1 MSPMTRGDVWWVD
14 FEPSRGGEIQ
24 KRRPAVIVSND
35 MANRHLNRVQ
45 VVPLTSNVERL
56 YPAEAMVTL
65 NGQPRKALASQ
76 LTTVSKERVSTRAGA
91 LSPAEL
97 ESVAQ
102 AIRVQLGL

>member
-1 MSPMTRGDVWWVD
+1 MNRGEVWWVD

-35 MANRHLNRVQ
+35 MSNRHLNRIQ
-45 VVPLTSNVERL
+45 VVPLTSNVARL
-56 YPAEAMVTL
+56 FPAEAIVML
-65 NGQPRKALASQ
+65 NGEPRKALASQ
-76 LTTVSKERVSTRAGA
+76 LTTVSKERVSTRVGV
-91 LSPAEL
+91 LSSTEL